1 MDLTGGQIR
10 DVGFRRAN
18 VQHIQKGRDGYVM
31 RDFVWSE
38 LEGGMAA
45 GLVIRQGEEGVS
57 GVVQYK
63 KGAAKGVQFG
73 ASLALFRCTS
83 VPLAYVRKYPLRM
96 R

>member
-18 VQHIQKGRDGYVM
+18 MQHIQKGRDGYVM

-38 LEGGMAA
+38 LEGEMAA

-63 KGAAKGVQFG
+63 KAQPRAY
-73 ASLALFRCTS
+73 SLE
-83 VPLAYVRKYPLRM
+83 LRWHYSDVHPYLWHM
-96 R
+96 YESTL